1 MQKSTFSYISY
12 IALAAPHGSSQWKCR
27 RIVYGLGLQG
37 VCPRSAL
44 RSRPKEC
51 PKECAQGVPEGLFS
65 AWGAGPFAAYSRK
78 KNSDHNYGAR
88 SWGALWGA
96 CLGRGLGRVLWL
108 GARDGARSWG
118 AAWGA
123 LLGHDM
129 GRSLRAKRYT
139 TDCIQDSRISRMTVC
154 PSSWGPVGE
163 GANLLSCG
171 CCGLQCCCYC

>member
-1 MQKSTFSYISY
+1 MEVLNGSAEGLFS
-12 IALAAPHGSSQWKCR
+12 AWGA
-27 RIVYGLGLQG
+27 
-37 VCPRSAL
+37 
-44 RSRPKEC
+44 
-51 PKECAQGVPEGLFS
+51 KECAQGVPQGVRPRSAPRSACTEGVPEGLFS

-96 CLGRGLGRVLWL
+96 FLGRGLGRVLWL

-123 LLGHDM
+123 LLGRDM
-129 GRSLRAKRYT
+129 GRSLEAKRNI
-139 TDCIQDSRISRMTVC
+139 TDRIQDSPISRMTVC

>member
-1 MQKSTFSYISY
+1 MFS
-12 IALAAPHGSSQWKCR
+12 AWGAKECA
-27 RIVYGLGLQG
+27 QG
-37 VCPRSAL
+37 VPQGVRPRSAP
-44 RSRPKEC
+44 RSA
-51 PKECAQGVPEGLFS
+51 PKECAQGVPEGLFT
-65 AWGAGPFAAYSRK
+65 AWGAGPFASYSRK
-78 KNSDHNYGAR
+78 KNSDRNYGAR

-96 CLGRGLGRVLWL
+96 FLGRGLGRGLGRVLWL

-123 LLGHDM
+123 LLGRDM
-129 GRSLRAKRYT
+129 GRSLGAKRYT
-139 TDCIQDSRISRMTVC
+139 TERIQDSPISRMTVC